1 MESSEEQSNSV
12 KIQFRSKKKNKC
24 LRIKRN
30 SSDSEDEKEENMS
43 TLLEDAKELRKLRK
57 RQNGV
62 SAVGLALGKKLS
74 NEEEL
79 IVDDPF
85 KLKTGGF
92 IDMKAMNRRGRTGT
106 EELDAVNL
114 GSVFSAETNR
124 RDEDADMMKYIEEE
138 LHKIKGKSLPPSKI
152 EALTKSYNYQ
162 KKKANGNAH
171 ESDGSVGGDGPL
183 KTDNVLF
190 EVPEHLRQPV
200 TKKSEEMLS
209 NQMLSGIPEVDL
221 GIEERIR
228 NIEATEEAKLQVLR
242 ERMKKKEQSMSFVPT
257 NMAVNFVQH
266 NRFNI
271 DDDQPKLKKRK
282 DAVPVDK
289 NSPPKIMA
297 PKEFLKLKQMMKKK
311 QQMISILKNSR
322 NNSNASKLF
331 FTKKSYEE

>member
-1 MESSEEQSNSV
+1 MDSSEDNSNLV
-12 KIQFRSKKKNKC
+12 QIKFRPTKKNKC
-24 LRIKRN
+24 LRTKRQ
-30 SSDSEDEKEENMS
+30 SSGSEDEKEEDSMS
-43 TLLEDAKELRKLRK
+43 SLLEDAKELRKLRK
-57 RQNGV
+57 RPNGV
-62 SAVGLALGKKLS
+62 SAIGLALGKKLS

-79 IVDDPF
+79 IANDPF

-92 IDMKAMNRRGRTGT
+92 IDMKALNRRGKSGA

-138 LHKIKGKSLPPSKI
+138 LQKRKGNLSSSKL
-152 EALTKSYNYQ
+152 EAL
-162 KKKANGNAH
+162 KKAGGSAH
-171 ESDGSVGGDGPL
+171 ESDDSVGSEGPL
-183 KTDNVLF
+183 KADNVLF
-190 EVPEHLRQPV
+190 EVPEHLRQPT

-242 ERMKKKEQSMSFVPT
+242 ERMKKKEKSMSFVPT

-271 DDDQPKLKKRK
+271 DDADQPKLKKGRK
-282 DAVPVDK
+282 ELSSVDK
-289 NSPPKIMA
+289 NSPPKIIA
-297 PKEFLKLKQMMKKK
+297 PKGIPKTKTEDEEKATDDFHFEKFKK
-311 QQMISILKNSR
+311 QFR
-322 NNSNASKLF
+322 RF
-331 FTKKSYEE
+331 

>member
-30 SSDSEDEKEENMS
+30 SSDSEDEKEENMT

-152 EALTKSYNYQ
+152 EAL
-162 KKKANGNAH
+162 KKANGNAH
-171 ESDGSVGGDGPL
+171 ESDGSVGSDGPL

-297 PKEFLKLKQMMKKK
+297 PKGIPKVKTDDEEKATDDFHFEKFKK
-311 QQMISILKNSR
+311 QFKR
-322 NNSNASKLF
+322 F
-331 FTKKSYEE
+331 

>member
-30 SSDSEDEKEENMS
+30 SSDSEDEKEENMT

-152 EALTKSYNYQ
+152 EAL
-162 KKKANGNAH
+162 
-171 ESDGSVGGDGPL
+171 PL

-297 PKEFLKLKQMMKKK
+297 PKGIPKVKTDDEEKATDDFHFEKFKK
-311 QQMISILKNSR
+311 QFKR
-322 NNSNASKLF
+322 F
-331 FTKKSYEE
+331 